1 MLKQIS
7 FFSGNSLI
15 WTGILGLIVLFIY
28 AVLSFATLHNK
39 FVADNDDG
47 PLYCDTLTQC
57 MYSVLRY
64 GLIDNIGLVNSNRWM
79 DG

>member
-1 MLKQIS
+1 M
-7 FFSGNSLI
+7 
-15 WTGILGLIVLFIY
+15 
-28 AVLSFATLHNK
+28 LSFATLHNK
-39 FVADNDDG
+39 FVTDNDDG

-79 DG
+79 NGWMDGWMDIDENRLIDVWIWTDSR